1 MTAKVQRWGNSL
13 ALRIPKLLAKDIHV
27 YQGSEVEL
35 FLKEGRILIEPKRK
49 KKFSLGELIK
59 KVTKEN
65 VHSEQ
70 NWGGRTG
77 AEVW

>member
-27 YQGSEVEL
+27 HQGSEVEL
-35 FLKEGRILIEPKRK
+35 FLKKGRILIEPKMK
-49 KKFSLGELIK
+49 KKLNLGELIK